1 MKKKQSSV
9 STPVGAD
16 RRGFFPLPVFD
27 ETRKLRIVGKNMALI
42 TAAQLN
48 IRLLAGQDIG

>member
-27 ETRKLRIVGKNMALI
+27 ETRKLRIVGKNMAPI
-42 TAAQLN
+42 AGTQLN
-48 IRLLAGQDIG
+48 IRLLTRRDIG